1 MVLALAG
8 RPLRFGAEAAF
19 EAESVLDLEAGLGG
33 LPLFLGGA
41 WVGASGLVADL
52 GGLPILFAGVP
63 SFFNRMEPDFGS
75 GLTMT
80 SAVA

>member
-1 MVLALAG
+1 VVFALAG
-8 RPLRFGAEAAF
+8 RPLRFGAEAAL
-19 EAESVLDLEAGLGG
+19 EAESVLDLEADLGG
-33 LPLFLGGA
+33 LPLLLGA
-41 WVGASGLVADL
+41 ACAGASGLVADL